1 MAQKTSILTLRLSAR
16 DARRISTV
24 QELSEVDKATLLR
37 EFIEDGLRRRVLE
50 MYGEGKLTAQGAAE
64 ILEIPLREFLDLL
77 EKNGIEVNWDA
88 DAICNYMK
96 KHYGE

>member
-1 MAQKTSILTLRLSAR
+1 MSQKTSTVTLRLSAR

-37 EFIEDGLRRRVLE
+37 EFIDDGLRKRVLK
-50 MYGEGKLTAQGAAE
+50 MYVEGKLTSQRAAE
-64 ILEIPLREFLDLL
+64 ILEIRLREFFDLL
-77 EKNGIEVNWDA
+77 EKNGIEVDWDR
-88 DAICNYMK
+88 DAIHDYMK